1 MERERVLIVAKTHMN
16 NAACV
21 GGLTRDTNR
30 SIRLLRLDCSNQPIN
45 TNFDVGQVWE
55 LDYYP
60 SPQVTPP
67 HVEDIIVTRERYIGL
82 QSNLQKI
89 LMQRIQPWQGGPK
102 QLFDGLLIIEN
113 TSGHISNT
121 GGIPKQRGA
130 NSSSQGT
137 LFIPYVGFA
146 SPISHIPTKTL
157 VRVSLARWWIPSGA
171 NEQRCYLQLSGWY
184 L

>member
-1 MERERVLIVAKTHMN
+1 VKVEKVLIVAKTHMN

-60 SPQVTPP
+60 SP

-82 QSNLQKI
+82 QPNLQKI
-89 LMQRIQPWQGGPK
+89 LMQRIQPWQGGPE
-102 QLFDGLLIIEN
+102 QLLMDCL
-113 TSGHISNT
+113 
-121 GGIPKQRGA
+121 
-130 NSSSQGT
+130 SSRIRVATFLRPEEYQN
-137 LFIPYVGFA
+137 
-146 SPISHIPTKTL
+146 K
-157 VRVSLARWWIPSGA
+157 VRVTGFQIGHL
-171 NEQRCYLQLSGWY
+171 L
-184 L
+184 